1 MTRPTF
7 IRQPG
12 PSAEPRFVAVECRCE
27 RITMELRSGHNLLSE
42 LHRGFGTQGFAG
54 GVANVGG
61 LSLSPFAYVMPA
73 LSTTGENAAFY
84 SETFRPRGITH
95 LKTAAV
101 TIGERDGAPFFHCHG
116 TWLEADDKRSG
127 GHILP
132 DETVLA
138 ETIEIEALALDGA
151 LFVARHDPET
161 NFKLFAPEAIA
172 IRSPDRG
179 RRAVA
184 SRLKPNQDFLSTLEA
199 IADQFGIKRARI
211 CGGVGSLI
219 GAAFD
224 DGALVDNFATEV
236 LITKGAIARDGAG
249 AARGSAEIAMVDYTH
264 ALAAGALKRTDNP
277 VLMTFELVL
286 EIDEVPT

>member
-1 MTRPTF
+1 
-7 IRQPG
+7 
-12 PSAEPRFVAVECRCE
+12 
-27 RITMELRSGHNLLSE
+27 MELRSGHNLLSE
-42 LHRGFGTQGFAG
+42 LQRGFAIKGFAG

-61 LSLSPFAYVMPA
+61 LSLSPFGYVMPA
-73 LSTTGENAAFY
+73 LSRTGENAAFY

-95 LKTAAV
+95 LEAVAV
-101 TIGERDGAPFFHCHG
+101 TVGERDGVPFFHCHG
-116 TWLEADDKRSG
+116 TWLEADGKRSG

-138 ETIEIEALALDGA
+138 ETIEIEAVALDGA
-151 LFVARHDPET
+151 LFAARHDPET

-179 RRAVA
+179 RPAVA
-184 SRLKPNQDFLSTLEA
+184 LRLKPNQDFLSTLEA
-199 IADQFGIKRARI
+199 IADRFAIKRARI

-224 DGALVDNFATEV
+224 DGTVVDNFATEV
-236 LITKGAIARDGAG
+236 LITKGTIALDGAG
-249 AARGSAEIAMVDYTH
+249 GPRGSAEIAMVDYTQ
-264 ALAAGALKRTDNP
+264 ALAAGVLKRTDNP

-286 EIDEVPT
+286 EIEEVPT